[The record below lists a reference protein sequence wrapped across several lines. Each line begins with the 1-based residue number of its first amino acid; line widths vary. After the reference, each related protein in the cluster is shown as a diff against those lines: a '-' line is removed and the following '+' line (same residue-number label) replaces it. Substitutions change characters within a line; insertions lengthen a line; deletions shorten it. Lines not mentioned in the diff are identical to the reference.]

1 MHLQPTHTPHSQH
14 LQSDPHLE
22 YDRKSVVE
30 LFSGN
35 SLHVKA
41 VGCFHTRALSLMF
54 DGVVNAPLFEEKV
67 SNTGVT
73 QNTNTIR

>member
-1 MHLQPTHTPHSQH
+1 M
-14 LQSDPHLE
+14 
-22 YDRKSVVE
+22 VE